1 MTLSLRPSTPPLP
14 PKKQIQKKFK
24 FFWKISPDL
33 NKLIIE
39 DKFSAQTPRQTNI
52 INKQIENENEND
64 F

>member
-1 MTLSLRPSTPPLP
+1 M
-14 PKKQIQKKFK
+14 
-24 FFWKISPDL
+24 FWKISPDL